1 MHLKGLV
8 SGKMYRIVK
17 INMPDN
23 ARKLGIPN
31 QTYSGGYLMEVGI
44 PVLSNNHTT
53 SRVLET
59 TAE

>member
-1 MHLKGLV
+1 
-8 SGKMYRIVK
+8 
-17 INMPDN
+17 MPDN